1 MLAFC
6 FSAANARLCHLAYMS
21 TKGNWYAV
29 IEHTQGTGP
38 SANKRVSGTDVG
50 VTGTAS
56 VPELITTAQKPMIEQ
71 IQTRENGSSLSTAEL
86 DQLADC
92 LDQLPTE
99 IKNADSR
106 TIPHFAEKLDN
117 FLADGTFFYNWP
129 SDNQI
134 QPRFDLGGF
143 IFQTGIVFIQYGVPA
158 YRIVSGIS
166 TLGKVWGGIS
176 GIKWALRSGHAELW
190 LEEMLPECC
199 CE

>member
-1 MLAFC
+1 
-6 FSAANARLCHLAYMS
+6 
-21 TKGNWYAV
+21 
-29 IEHTQGTGP
+29 
-38 SANKRVSGTDVG
+38 
-50 VTGTAS
+50 
-56 VPELITTAQKPMIEQ
+56 MIEQ

-129 SDNQI
+129 SGNQI

-199 CE
+199 SE